1 MTPAELQSA
10 ILAHLSEQGLTPQQI
25 KDMKSENS
33 PYPVNGKYIWYLTK
47 GIVKGRHT
55 QLVMADFFNK
65 LNEEK
70 CKTTSTTAPKTT

>member
-47 GIVKGRHT
+47 GIIKGIHT

-65 LNEEK
+65 LNEK
-70 CKTTSTTAPKTT
+70 QQ

>member
-1 MTPAELQSA
+1 MTTTELQIA

-25 KDMKSENS
+25 KDTKSENS

-47 GIVKGRHT
+47 GIIKGQHT
-55 QLVMADFFNK
+55 SVIMADFFNK

-70 CKTTSTTAPKTT
+70 CKNTSTTAPKTT

>member
-1 MTPAELQSA
+1 MTTTELQTA

-25 KDMKSENS
+25 KDTKSENS

-65 LNEEK
+65 LNEK
-70 CKTTSTTAPKTT
+70 

>member
-1 MTPAELQSA
+1 MTKAELQA
-10 ILAHLSEQGLTPQQI
+10 ALLFHMSELGITREQLKNKTVP
-25 KDMKSENS
+25 N
-33 PYPVNGKYIWYLTK
+33 PYPIGVFYIWYLTK

-70 CKTTSTTAPKTT
+70 CKNTSTTAPKTT